1 MKFGTTEII
10 AIVVIVIIIFGPT
23 QIPKLTKMIG
33 KSIKNL
39 RAGMADDE
47 EEEAPKAKKD
57 KKKDEPWEE

>member
-1 MKFGTTEII
+1 MKSGMTELLVVLL
-10 AIVVIVIIIFGPT
+10 IVVVIFGPT